1 MRASYARKLRSGNG
15 RRFPTSSGEASGNI
29 APDPCKRRQW
39 LTRQSCDRDYDTGKE
54 STEAAENQN
63 IVDFGHALPRKA
75 PARDEPGPKVDEKE
89 I

>member
-1 MRASYARKLRSGNG
+1 LRPKLRRSALPNKQWGSI
-15 RRFPTSSGEASGNI
+15 RNI
-29 APDPCKRRQW
+29 APDPRKRRQW

-63 IVDFGHALPRKA
+63 IVDFGHGLPRKA